1 MSDQCVCPSTISIV
15 FGGLKEGSRGEEGEF
30 HETEIHLVRTE
41 TTTKQWIPVCA
52 MAQCRVYI
60 GWL

>member
-52 MAQCRVYI
+52 MA
-60 GWL
+60 